1 MWAEA
6 EHEYKYELKLKKN
19 YLEMLTCW
27 AMGKSPT
34 RLQKFISENLDFF
47 FNAAVLIVN
56 EIQKNRN
63 RTIQLRFPKHYQAG
77 WLSMKQTRPLL
88 MIKNTKHL

>member
-27 AMGKSPT
+27 AMGKSLT

-47 FNAAVLIVN
+47 FLML
-56 EIQKNRN
+56 Q
-63 RTIQLRFPKHYQAG
+63 F
-77 WLSMKQTRPLL
+77 WLL
-88 MIKNTKHL
+88 MKFKRIEIEQFSWDSQSITKLGDFPWNKHDLFLW

>member
-1 MWAEA
+1 MLMWAEA
-6 EHEYKYELKLKKN
+6 EHEYKYELKLKKK

-47 FNAAVLIVN
+47 F
-56 EIQKNRN
+56 
-63 RTIQLRFPKHYQAG
+63 
-77 WLSMKQTRPLL
+77 
-88 MIKNTKHL
+88 